1 MLRPDVHA
9 VEDSVEAVGVAVDI
23 GVLIHIGEDRVGSHY
38 EYSRSMGVGI
48 VGVQY
53 EYSMHEHSVYI
64 TSTVRVQY
72 EYS

>member
-1 MLRPDVHA
+1 
-9 VEDSVEAVGVAVDI
+9 
-23 GVLIHIGEDRVGSHY
+23 
-38 EYSRSMGVGI
+38 MGVGI

-64 TSTVRVQY
+64 TSTLRVQY